1 MFRAEPDAFSLRADC
16 DDDGRTGKND
26 KRGQRHGIGIAGSAC
41 KDCLQVSHTACE
53 QYSALIRKPRQKP
66 TNMIRRQF
74 RNVSRDDTP
83 CAMYC
88 ELQQERSR
96 SQQSGCG
103 RERPQW
109 DDQHRQC
116 ESEPNR
122 PAPADVVRDK
132 SGENAADERSKRTK
146 RKPRFS
152 NFEH

>member
-1 MFRAEPDAFSLRADC
+1 M
-16 DDDGRTGKND
+16 
-26 KRGQRHGIGIAGSAC
+26 IG
-41 KDCLQVSHTACE
+41 
-53 QYSALIRKPRQKP
+53 
-66 TNMIRRQF
+66 RQF

-83 CAMYC
+83 CAVYC

-132 SGENAADERSKRTK
+132 SGQNAADERSKIGNDGHDCRALYREAALRFQK
-146 RKPRFS
+146 RRIHVLRAVSAKTHEREKQYEIEKQFPMARCDS
-152 NFEH
+152 PCHIAHEDD